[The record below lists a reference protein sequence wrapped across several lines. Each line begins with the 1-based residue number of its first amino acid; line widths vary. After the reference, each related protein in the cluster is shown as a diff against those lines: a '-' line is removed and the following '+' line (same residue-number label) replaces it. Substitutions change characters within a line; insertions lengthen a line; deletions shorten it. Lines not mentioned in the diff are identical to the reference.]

1 MSDKSVVLDMNLEH
15 IEHIRIRAAE
25 TDLAVAESRRCAAVA
40 ENNVIVATL
49 LPLGYN
55 KAKEAMDM
63 KDILPEV
70 NSPLF
75 AGVDPED
82 RKTML
87 GCIGYHIGTFK
98 KGDIVAFEEENIKH
112 IGIIISGAVDMVK
125 EDLWGNKTM
134 LVRMRKD
141 ELFGETFACGSDNLS
156 VVTFLVSEDA
166 RILFMPF
173 DRVMHSCTMACV
185 FHHRLIE
192 NMVAIIANKNRDLM
206 RKVEVVSKRSIREK
220 LLAYL
225 SIQAQTQNSRYFEI
239 PLGRV
244 ELAEYLCVDRSALT
258 RELVKMKE
266 DGLIDYDKNCFRIL

>member
-1 MSDKSVVLDMNLEH
+1 
-15 IEHIRIRAAE
+15 
-25 TDLAVAESRRCAAVA
+25 
-40 ENNVIVATL
+40 
-49 LPLGYN
+49 
-55 KAKEAMDM
+55 M
-63 KDILPEV
+63 KDIIHEV
-70 NSPLF
+70 HSPLF
-75 AGVDPED
+75 DGIKAED
-82 RKTML
+82 LKAML

-134 LVRMRKD
+134 LIRMRQN
-141 ELFGETFACGSDNLS
+141 EMFGETFACGNDNLS
-156 VVTFLVSEDA
+156 VVTFVVSEDA
-166 RILFMPF
+166 TVMFMPF
-173 DRVMHSCTMACV
+173 SRVMHSCTMACE

-192 NMVAIIANKNRDLM
+192 NMVKLIANKNRDLM
-206 RKVEVVSKRSIREK
+206 RKVDVVSKRTIREK

-225 SIQAQTQNSRYFEI
+225 SIQAQVQSSRYFEI

-266 DGLIDYDKNCFRIL
+266 DGLIDYDRNCFRIL

>member
-1 MSDKSVVLDMNLEH
+1 
-15 IEHIRIRAAE
+15 
-25 TDLAVAESRRCAAVA
+25 
-40 ENNVIVATL
+40 
-49 LPLGYN
+49 
-55 KAKEAMDM
+55 M
-63 KDILPEV
+63 KDILQGV

-75 AGVDPED
+75 YGIKPED
-82 RKTML
+82 LKPML
-87 GCIGYHIGTFK
+87 SCIGYHIGSFR
-98 KGDIVAFEEENIKH
+98 KGDIVAFEEENIQH
-112 IGIIISGAVDMVK
+112 IGIIISGAVDMIK

-141 ELFGETFACGSDNLS
+141 ELFGETFACGSDNVS

-166 RILFMPF
+166 QILFMPF

-192 NMVAIIANKNRDLM
+192 NMVHIIANKNRDLM
-206 RKVEVVSKRSIREK
+206 RKVEVVSKRTIREK

-225 SIQAQTQNSRYFEI
+225 SIQAQIQESRYFEI

-244 ELAEYLCVDRSALT
+244 ELAEYLCVDRSAMT

-266 DGLIDYDKNCFRIL
+266 TGLIDYDKNCFRIL